1 MQLLYTAYTLFVIFI
16 LYSYIKYFKNKLT
29 LKNETL
35 QLITIIILSV
45 SIGILNNFKSGLI
58 YFIILYLL
66 PIIKY
71 IIYFLNNNFEKYK
84 VSILYI
90 TLQFF
95 ALFFS
100 ILEISKFDMSH
111 IPFEILQIIIFIPLL
126 GIVFAEYKIRAI
138 NELPLKNSIWKNLIF
153 LLFTSLEIIP
163 QTIVTYVAYARIERQ
178 SSSNLNTPMSLN
190 TFLSISFCIY
200 LFYLIKQFLEFKKNT
215 SNSN

>member
-35 QLITIIILSV
+35 QFITIIILSV

-126 GIVFAEYKIRAI
+126 GIVFAEYKIQAI

-163 QTIVTYVAYARIERQ
+163 QTIVTYVAYARIERK
-178 SSSNLNTPMSLN
+178 SSSNLYTPMSLS

-200 LFYLIKQFLEFKKNT
+200 LFYLIKQFLEFKKKHL
-215 SNSN
+215 